1 MKLKK
6 TTSALSRSM
15 RIGIATIT
23 STALLGGV
31 LVAVPAH
38 PLVPITAIANAQET
52 SAPIATASG
61 QVLDLALLEDR
72 VDPADKAQF
81 LSALEAIRANAEFPD
96 EPTDSADI
104 DLSLLQGIDLQIGGL
119 NIPLLTLLNV
129 EGNAGVLGANAA
141 TPAGNKASASAG
153 VLNDDGSID
162 LGQHGSNSGVD
173 TVLDLTDILGDAG
186 VDAITKGIID
196 ELSLRIGAVSA
207 SAERNGDEVTSEYAL
222 SNVDLT
228 LDSPLVENLVQTLVG
243 EDAANPGLGI
253 QIDNLVDGLA
263 GDASVLSEV
272 TGVLGGV
279 FNLLKALTLG
289 LVNVSGPT
297 LELGTN
303 IQGTLKPLLTG
314 TLESNAVSIDLASGE
329 IRVNLEALGGTSAV
343 DPNTNLLNAA
353 AVAQIENEIQT
364 LLNQLLDNVRT
375 AVEDGLLE
383 TSLNVQIGAST
394 VLVGEIADIN
404 LTGTLNQF
412 LDGDESTI
420 NIALFGY
427 TSPTLHS
434 TLAGTLGRI
443 GGLVE
448 GAIDGVV
455 DPLLNNILDNVV
467 SGTVAPLVGGLGD
480 LLSDTNILRITL
492 NDQPNPQVVGS
503 LVRDDAAR
511 PNSATGPI
519 TNPDEQFTVSALR
532 INVLGGLVDLPLARA
547 TVNADASWTG
557 IVDPTIAPI
566 ADQNIDLGNPI
577 ADVTPQATPDS
588 AVISTSALPKGVTF
602 ENGVISGT
610 PEEAGTFPITVTATN
625 TGRTATTEFTITVT
639 DTSTPVVAPTIE
651 DIDDQS
657 IELGSPITT
666 VNTVVT
672 PDTAVVTAGGLP
684 NGVTIANGVISGTP
698 TTAGNYNVTVTA
710 TNDGL
715 TANTSFTIE
724 VRDSSNPIPAPT
736 IDPIDD
742 AEGTEEEPIDPIE
755 VVVTPDDADVDVEGL
770 PDGVDYDRT
779 TGEITGVPEKGT
791 EGNYTV
797 TVTATNNGGT
807 TTETFIFVVKA
818 GDDDDDNGDGGDN
831 GSSGSSDGTSNGSS
845 DFLQQCLDSPAA
857 GVAGL
862 LVALGTVGAIAGPAL
877 EPLMKSIGAELDRQ
891 LRSLINATGGANQPE
906 WVRNINRGL
915 NDAANAVDHRMV
927 SQALF
932 ATAALALIS
941 TPVLCGMDNSSSS
954 SS

>member
-6 TTSALSRSM
+6 SASALSRSM

-23 STALLGGV
+23 STAMLGGV

-38 PLVPITAIANAQET
+38 PLLPTTAIANAQQAP
-52 SAPIATASG
+52 APIATATG
-61 QVLDLALLEDR
+61 QVLDLALLTDR
-72 VDPADKAQF
+72 VDPASRDKF
-81 LSALEAIRANAEFPD
+81 LSLLEAIRADAEYPGTL
-96 EPTDSADI
+96 TDSSNI
-104 DLSLLQGIDLQIGGL
+104 DVTLLEGINLQLGSL
-119 NIPLLTLLNV
+119 NIPLLDLLNID
-129 EGNAGVLGANAA
+129 GNLGVLGASAA
-141 TPAGNKASASAG
+141 TPAGNSASAAAG
-153 VLNDDGSID
+153 VLNDDGSIN
-162 LGQHGSNSGVD
+162 LGAHGGNSGVD
-173 TVLDLTDILGDAG
+173 TVLDLTDILDNAG
-186 VDAITKGIID
+186 VGAITNGIID

-207 SAERNGDEVTSEYAL
+207 SAQRNGDEVTSEYAL

-228 LDSPLVENLVQTLVG
+228 LDSPLIGDLTQALIGTEAGNL
-243 EDAANPGLGI
+243 GLAT
-253 QIDNLVDGLA
+253 QIDNAVDALA
-263 GDASVLSEV
+263 GDASLISGI
-272 TGVLGGV
+272 TGLLGGV
-279 FNLLKALTLG
+279 FDLLRALSLG
-289 LVNVSGPT
+289 LVNISGPT

-303 IQGTLKPLLTG
+303 IQGILQPLLG
-314 TLESNAVSIDLASGE
+314 EKLESDAVSIDLATGQIS
-329 IRVNLEALGGTSAV
+329 INLEALGGTSAL
-343 DPNTNLLNAA
+343 DPNTNLLNEA
-353 AVAQIENEIQT
+353 AVQQITTEVDT
-364 LLNQLLDNVRT
+364 LLDQLLANVRE
-375 AVEDGLLE
+375 AVEGGLLQ
-383 TSLNVQIGAST
+383 TSVKVHIGAS
-394 VLVGEIADIN
+394 VLVPLANITID
-404 LTGTLNQF
+404 GTLNELLAGDADT
-412 LDGDESTI
+412 LDIELLGVS
-420 NIALFGY
+420 
-427 TSPTLHS
+427 SPTLES
-434 TLAGTLGRI
+434 TLLSLLSTIGTT
-443 GGLVE
+443 VDT
-448 GAIDGVV
+448 AIDGVV
-455 DPLLNNILDNVV
+455 NPLLDTVLGGVL
-467 SGTVAPLVGGLGD
+467 GTVVAPLVGGIGD
-480 LLSDTNILRITL
+480 ILSDSGVLRITL
-492 NDQPNPQVVGS
+492 NDQPNPQVAGS
-503 LVRDDAAR
+503 IVRGNATR

-519 TNPDEQFTVSALR
+519 TDPDEAFTVSALR
-532 INVLGGLVDLPLARA
+532 INVLDGLIDLPLARA
-547 TVNADASWTG
+547 TVNADADWTG
-557 IVDPTIAPI
+557 VVDPTIEDI
-566 ADQNIDLGNPI
+566 ADQTIELGESI
-577 ADVTPQATPDS
+577 TDVTPEAAPDS
-588 AVISTSALPKGVTF
+588 AVITTSALPKGVEFT
-602 ENGVISGT
+602 NGVITGT

-625 TGRTATTEFTITVT
+625 AGRTATTDFTITVT
-639 DTSTPVVAPTIE
+639 DNSTPVVAPTIK

-666 VNTVVT
+666 VNTEVT
-672 PDTAVVTAGGLP
+672 PDTAVVTAEGLP
-684 NGVTIANGVISGTP
+684 DGVTISNGVISGTP
-698 TTAGNYNVTVTA
+698 EEAGNYNVTVTA

-770 PDGVDYDRT
+770 PDGVDYDPS
-779 TGEITGVPEKGT
+779 TGKITGVPEKGT

-818 GDDDDDNGDGGDN
+818 GEDDDDNGDGGDN
-831 GSSGSSDGTSNGSS
+831 GSTGSSDGTSNGSS
-845 DFLQQCLDSPAA
+845 DFLQQCLNSPAA

>member
-6 TTSALSRSM
+6 SASALSRSM

-23 STALLGGV
+23 STAMLGGV

-38 PLVPITAIANAQET
+38 PLLPTTAIANAQQAP
-52 SAPIATASG
+52 APIATATG
-61 QVLDLALLEDR
+61 QVLDLALLTDR
-72 VDPADKAQF
+72 VDPASQDKF
-81 LSALEAIRANAEFPD
+81 LSLLEAIRADAEYPGTL
-96 EPTDSADI
+96 TDSSNI
-104 DLSLLQGIDLQIGGL
+104 DVTLLEGINLQLGSL
-119 NIPLLTLLNV
+119 NIPLLDLLNID
-129 EGNAGVLGANAA
+129 GNLGVLGASAA
-141 TPAGNKASASAG
+141 TPAGNSASAAAG
-153 VLNDDGSID
+153 VLNDDGSIN
-162 LGQHGSNSGVD
+162 LGAHGGNSGVD
-173 TVLDLTDILGDAG
+173 TVLDLTDILDNAG
-186 VDAITKGIID
+186 VGAITNGIID

-207 SAERNGDEVTSEYAL
+207 SAQRNGDEVTSEYAL

-228 LDSPLVENLVQTLVG
+228 LDSPLIGDLTQALIGTEAGNL
-243 EDAANPGLGI
+243 GLAT
-253 QIDNLVDGLA
+253 QIDNAVDALA
-263 GDASVLSEV
+263 GDASLISGI
-272 TGVLGGV
+272 TGLLGGV
-279 FNLLKALTLG
+279 FDLLRALSLG
-289 LVNVSGPT
+289 LVNISGPT

-303 IQGTLKPLLTG
+303 IQGILQPLLG
-314 TLESNAVSIDLASGE
+314 EKLESDAVSIDLATGQIS
-329 IRVNLEALGGTSAV
+329 INLEALGGTSAL
-343 DPNTNLLNAA
+343 DPNTNLLNEA
-353 AVAQIENEIQT
+353 AVQQITTEVDT
-364 LLNQLLDNVRT
+364 LLDQLLANVRE
-375 AVEDGLLE
+375 AVEGGLLE
-383 TSLNVQIGAST
+383 TSVKVHIGARA
-394 VLVGEIADIN
+394 LGLPIANITID
-404 LTGTLNQF
+404 GTLNELLAGDADT
-412 LDGDESTI
+412 LDIELIGVS
-420 NIALFGY
+420 
-427 TSPTLHS
+427 SPTLES
-434 TLAGTLGRI
+434 TLLGLLSTIGTTL
-443 GGLVE
+443 E
-448 GAIDGVV
+448 AAIDGVV
-455 DPLLNNILDNVV
+455 DPLLDTVLGGLL
-467 SGTVAPLVGGLGD
+467 GTVVAPLVGGIGD
-480 LLSDTNILRITL
+480 TLSDSGILRITL
-492 NDQPNPQVVGS
+492 NDQPNPQVAGS
-503 LVRDDAAR
+503 IVRDNATR

-519 TNPDEQFTVSALR
+519 TDPDEAFTVSALR
-532 INVLGGLVDLPLARA
+532 INVLDGLIDLPLARA
-547 TVNADASWTG
+547 TVNADADWTG
-557 IVDPTIAPI
+557 VVDPTIEDI
-566 ADQNIDLGNPI
+566 ADQTIELGESI
-577 ADVTPQATPDS
+577 TDVTPEAAPDS
-588 AVISTSALPKGVTF
+588 AVITTSALPKGVEFT
-602 ENGVISGT
+602 NGVISGT

-666 VNTVVT
+666 VNTEVT
-672 PDTAVVTAGGLP
+672 PDTAVVTAEGLP
-684 NGVTIANGVISGTP
+684 DGVTISNGVISGTP
-698 TTAGNYNVTVTA
+698 EEAGNYNVTVTA

-715 TANTSFTIE
+715 TATTSFTIE

-770 PDGVDYDRT
+770 PDGVDYDPS

-797 TVTATNNGGT
+797 TVTATNNGGI

-818 GDDDDDNGDGGDN
+818 GEDDDDNGDGGDN
-831 GSSGSSDGTSNGSS
+831 GSTGSSDGTSNGSS
-845 DFLQQCLDSPAA
+845 DFLQQCLNSPAA

-862 LVALGTVGAIAGPAL
+862 LIALGTVGAIAGPAL

-915 NDAANAVDHRMV
+915 NDAANAVDHQMV

>member
-6 TTSALSRSM
+6 SASALSRSM

-23 STALLGGV
+23 STAMLGGV

-38 PLVPITAIANAQET
+38 PLLPTTAIANAQQAT
-52 SAPIATASG
+52 APIATATG

-72 VDPADKAQF
+72 VDPASEEKF
-81 LSALEAIRANAEFPD
+81 TSLLEAIRADAEYPGTL
-96 EPTDSADI
+96 TDSSNI
-104 DLSLLQGIDLQIGGL
+104 DVTLLEGINLQLGSL
-119 NIPLLTLLNV
+119 NIPLLDLLNID
-129 EGNAGVLGANAA
+129 GNLGVLGASAA
-141 TPAGNKASASAG
+141 TPAGNSASAAAG
-153 VLNDDGSID
+153 VLNDDGSIN
-162 LGQHGSNSGVD
+162 LGAHGGNSGVD
-173 TVLDLTDILGDAG
+173 TVLDLTDVLGTAG
-186 VDAITKGIID
+186 VGAITDGIID

-207 SAERNGDEVTSEYAL
+207 SAQRNGDEVTSEYAL

-228 LDSPLVENLVQTLVG
+228 LDSPLVEGLVETLVG
-243 EDAANPGLGI
+243 EDTANPGLGL
-253 QIDNLVDGLA
+253 QIDNLVDDVA
-263 GDASVLSEV
+263 GDASVLSEITGLV
-272 TGVLGGV
+272 SGVLG
-279 FNLLKALTLG
+279 ALG
-289 LVNVSGPT
+289 SANSVDV
-297 LELGTN
+297 ELGTN
-303 IQGTLKPLLTG
+303 IQGALKPLLAG
-314 TLESNAVSIDLASGE
+314 TLESDAVSIDLASGQ

-343 DPNTNLLNAA
+343 DPNTNLLNEA
-353 AVAQIENEIQT
+353 AVQQVEDEVQT
-364 LLNQLLDNVRT
+364 LLNQLLANVRT
-375 AVEDGLLE
+375 AVEDGLLATSVKVDLHLVALGLPLADVTLGGSLAEFLDE
-383 TSLNVQIGAST
+383 TATIDVSILGA
-394 VLVGEIADIN
+394 IN
-404 LTGTLNQF
+404 LDALTNLLQGVLGTV
-412 LDGDESTI
+412 
-420 NIALFGY
+420 
-427 TSPTLHS
+427 
-434 TLAGTLGRI
+434 
-443 GGLVE
+443 GGLLE
-448 GAIDGVV
+448 GAIDDVV
-455 DPLLNNILDNVV
+455 EPLLNNVLDEVV
-467 SGTVAPLVGGLGD
+467 SGTIAPLADGIGD
-480 LLSDTNILRITL
+480 LLADTGVLSLTL

-503 LVRDDAAR
+503 IVRDNIAR

-532 INVLGGLVDLPLARA
+532 INVLDGLVDLPLARA

-566 ADQNIDLGNPI
+566 ADQNIDLGTPI
-577 ADVTPQATPDS
+577 ADVNTEVTPDT
-588 AVISTSALPKGVTF
+588 AVVTAEGLPNGVTIS
-602 ENGVISGT
+602 NGVISGT

-639 DTSTPVVAPTIE
+639 DNSTPVVAPTIQ

-666 VNTVVT
+666 VNTEVT
-672 PDTAVVTAGGLP
+672 PDTAVVTAEGLP
-684 NGVTIANGVISGTP
+684 NGVTISNGVISGIP
-698 TTAGNYNVTVTA
+698 EEAGNYNVTVTA

-770 PDGVDYDRT
+770 PDGVDYDPS

-831 GSSGSSDGTSNGSS
+831 GSTGSSDGTSNGSS
-845 DFLQQCLDSPAA
+845 DFLQQCLNSPAA

-862 LVALGTVGAIAGPAL
+862 LIGLGTVGAIAGPAL

-927 SQALF
+927 SQGLF

>member
-6 TTSALSRSM
+6 STSALSRSM

-38 PLVPITAIANAQET
+38 PLLPITAIANAQET

-96 EPTDSADI
+96 EPTDSANI
-104 DLSLLQGIDLQIGGL
+104 DLTLLQGIDLQIGSL

-173 TVLDLTDILGDAG
+173 TVLDLTDILGNAG
-186 VDAITKGIID
+186 VDAITNGIID

-228 LDSPLVENLVQTLVG
+228 LDSPLVGDLVETLVG
-243 EDAANPGLGI
+243 EDSANPGLGI
-253 QIDNLVDGLA
+253 QIDNLVDGIA
-263 GDASVLSEV
+263 GDTSVLSEV
-272 TGVLGGV
+272 TGLLNGVLSLLGNANGV
-279 FNLLKALTLG
+279 DI
-289 LVNVSGPT
+289 
-297 LELGTN
+297 ELSTN
-303 IQGTLKPLLTG
+303 IQGVLKPLLAE

-364 LLNQLLDNVRT
+364 LLNQLLDDVRT
-375 AVEDGLLE
+375 AVEEGILATSVKVDLNIVALVLPVADVTLE
-383 TSLNVQIGAST
+383 
-394 VLVGEIADIN
+394 
-404 LTGTLNQF
+404 
-412 LDGDESTI
+412 
-420 NIALFGY
+420 
-427 TSPTLHS
+427 
-434 TLAGTLGRI
+434 GTLGEFLDETAEI
-443 GGLVE
+443 DVALLGAINLDSLTNALKGVLGTVGTTLE

-467 SGTVAPLVGGLGD
+467 SETVAPLADGLGE
-480 LLSDTNILRITL
+480 LLSDAEILRITL
-492 NDQPNPQVVGS
+492 NDQPNPQVAGS
-503 LVRDDAAR
+503 IVRDNTAR
-511 PNSATGPI
+511 PNQATGPI

-532 INVLGGLVDLPLARA
+532 INVLDGLVDLPLARA

-666 VNTVVT
+666 VNTEVT
-672 PDTAVVTAGGLP
+672 PDTAVVTAEGLP
-684 NGVTIANGVISGTP
+684 NGVTISNGVISGTP
-698 TTAGNYNVTVTA
+698 EEAGNYNVTVTA

-770 PDGVDYDRT
+770 PDGVDYDPT

-818 GDDDDDNGDGGDN
+818 GDDDNGDGDGGDN
-831 GSSGSSDGTSNGSS
+831 GSTGSSDGTSNGSS
-845 DFLQQCLDSPAA
+845 DFLQQCLNSPAA

-862 LVALGTVGAIAGPAL
+862 LIALGTVGAIAGPAL

-915 NDAANAVDHRMV
+915 NDAANAVDHQMV

>member
-1 MKLKK
+1 
-6 TTSALSRSM
+6 M

-186 VDAITKGIID
+186 VDAITNGIID

-272 TGVLGGV
+272 TSLLTGVLSLLGNANGV
-279 FNLLKALTLG
+279 DI
-289 LVNVSGPT
+289 
-297 LELGTN
+297 ELSTN
-303 IQGTLKPLLTG
+303 IQGALKPLLAG

-375 AVEDGLLE
+375 AVEEGILA
-383 TSLNVQIGAST
+383 TSVKVDLNVVALFIP
-394 VLVGEIADIN
+394 VADVT
-404 LTGTLNQF
+404 LEGTLGEF
-412 LDGDESTI
+412 LDGTAEIDVTLLGSI
-420 NIALFGY
+420 NLGSLTDALNSVLG
-427 TSPTLHS
+427 TVGTTL
-434 TLAGTLGRI
+434 
-443 GGLVE
+443 E
-448 GAIDGVV
+448 EAIDGVV

-666 VNTVVT
+666 VNTEVT

-791 EGNYTV
+791 EGRYVV
-797 TVTATNNGGT
+797 TVTATNDGGDA
-807 TTETFIFVVKA
+807 TETFTFVVKKD
-818 GDDDDDNGDGGDN
+818 GNGGGDNGDNGSSDN

-877 EPLMKSIGAELDRQ
+877 EPLMKSIGAELDRA
-891 LRSLINATGGANQPE
+891 LRNLTNASSGANQPE